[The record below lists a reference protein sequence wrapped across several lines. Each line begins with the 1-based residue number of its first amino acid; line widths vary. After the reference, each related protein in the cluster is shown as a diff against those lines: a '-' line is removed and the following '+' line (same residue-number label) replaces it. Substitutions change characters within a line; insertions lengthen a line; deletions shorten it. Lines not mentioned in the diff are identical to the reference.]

1 MLHLRTGAV
10 GLLLFATALL
20 AQNTG
25 RISGTVQDGTGAAIP
40 GAVVSLFMPGGAAAI
55 MSTTTTNDGNYF
67 LAGVQPVTYDLSIEA
82 KGFRKEIYR
91 AIKVDTGL
99 ELSMKISKLEVS
111 SQAEVVEVSAQVTS
125 VQTSNAEVAST
136 ITNEQV
142 RRLPTLNRSPLA
154 LIGSQ
159 AGVSYNGKTNTTING
174 LRPSYANVT
183 IDGVNLQDNFIRTNT
198 LDFQPNML
206 LLDQVGEFTVAT
218 SNTNAAAGSGAA
230 QLSFVTPSGTNDYHG
245 ALYWYNRNNVTSAN
259 SWFSNRNNVKRPFL
273 NQNQA
278 GGSFSGRIIKDKL
291 FFYGN
296 YELLRLRQQSA
307 TTRTLLTNDARNG
320 ILTYRDT
327 GGAIQKFNV
336 LTAAGFTADP
346 QVKALL
352 AKVPGAD
359 AINRTD
365 LGDGL
370 NTAGYGF
377 NIRNNRTRDNITGK
391 GDYVFSTKHVFTGS
405 YLWNRDIVDRTDLAN
420 NFLAYPIV
428 TNSGKVNLASGTWRW
443 SPKANM
449 TNELRGGFN
458 FAPANFLTDET
469 FGSGII
475 GLPLVSN
482 PVNTFRAQGR
492 YTDTYNLQDNANWFI
507 GKHTL
512 SFGFQYQNVHADP
525 YNDAGI
531 TATYN
536 LGINGVNYAGFNTT
550 IIPGA
555 RAADV
560 TTANSLL
567 ALHAGLISNATQTF
581 NVTDRT
587 SGFTPG
593 ATNFRQMRQQNYS
606 LYFSDTW
613 RFNPRLTLTLGTR
626 WEYYTPV
633 DEVNALFLL
642 PQGNNYVTSLLSNS
656 TLDFAGGAVNRPW
669 YKNDYNNFSP
679 NLGLAWQPFA
689 DNGKTVIR
697 AGYSINYPND
707 EFIVGIRNSVN
718 TNAGLQQ
725 NVAPINLRNTVAGGL
740 PTIAPPAFKVPRT
753 FSENYALDRSGAA
766 FATVDPNLVTP
777 YVQQWSLSVQ
787 REILKGVLEVRYV
800 GNRSTKQF
808 RAFDLN
814 QVMINVPGGGTTFLD
829 DFRRANANGLA
840 SAAAGRGFN
849 PAYNAAVSGSVPLT
863 FFSSMTNGG
872 RLGTDGNVTSYIQQQ
887 QVGELAQ
894 YYQVNNYAG
903 PYSFVR
909 NPFSNGTNVMTN
921 YSNANYN
928 AAQVDYRRFF
938 SKGFQIQA
946 NYTYSKVMSDSA
958 GDGQT
963 RFEPFLD
970 NGNSS
975 IERSRTPFDLTHA
988 FKVNGVWDLPIGKGR
1003 LVNVSNGFL
1012 NAIVGGWSVSG
1023 LMTWTSGAPFSIN
1036 SNRGTLNRA
1045 GRSSGLNTAVSLLDK
1060 AGLDQVVAFR
1070 QTGNGPY
1077 FISASAIG
1085 ADNRGVNADGSA
1097 PFSGQAFFNPTA
1109 GKLGTLQRRMFSGPN
1124 FWNTD
1129 LAILKTVNIT
1139 EKQRVELKS
1148 EWFNMT
1154 NTPSFYIGD
1163 QDINSTTFGRITSTL
1178 SGRRIIQFGLYYR
1191 F

>member
-1 MLHLRTGAV
+1 MKNLRTGAI
-10 GLLLFATALL
+10 GLLFFAVSLF

-25 RISGTVQDGTGAAIP
+25 RISGTVQDGTGAAVP
-40 GAVVSLFMPGGAAAI
+40 GAIVNVYMPGGASPI
-55 MSTTTTNDGNYF
+55 LTTVTSNDGNYF
-67 LAGVQPVTYDLSIEA
+67 FAGVQPVTYDLSIEA

-91 AIKVDTGL
+91 NIKVDAGL
-99 ELSMKISKLEVS
+99 ELSLKVSKLEVS
-111 SQAEVVEVSAQVTS
+111 AQAEVVEVSAQVTS

-142 RRLPTLNRSPLA
+142 RRLPTLNRSPLG
-154 LIGSQ
+154 LISTQ
-159 AGVSYNGKTNTTING
+159 AGVSYNGRTNTTING

-183 IDGVNLQDNFIRTNT
+183 IDGVNLQDNFIRTNS

-206 LLDQVGEFTVAT
+206 LLDQVGEFTIAT
-218 SNTNAAAGSGAA
+218 SNTNASAGSGAA

-259 SWFSNRNNVKRPFL
+259 TWFNNRNNVKRPFL
-273 NQNQA
+273 NQNQI
-278 GGSFSGRIIKDKL
+278 GGTFSGKIIKDKL
-291 FFYGN
+291 FFYTN

-307 TTRTLLTNDARNG
+307 ATRTILTSDARNG

-327 GGAIQKFNV
+327 GGNLQKYNV
-336 LTAAGFTADP
+336 LTGAGFAADP
-346 QVKALL
+346 QMRTLL
-352 AKVPGAD
+352 GTVPGPEFA
-359 AINRTD
+359 NRAD

-370 NTAGYGF
+370 NTIGYGF
-377 NIRNNRTRDNITGK
+377 NIRNNRTRDNVTGK
-391 GDYVFSTKHVFTGS
+391 ADYVLSTKHVFTGS
-405 YLWNRDIVDRTDLAN
+405 YLWNRDIVDRPDQSNDFRA
-420 NFLAYPIV
+420 FPMV

-443 SPKANM
+443 SPKANF

-458 FAPANFLTDET
+458 FAPANFLTDEE
-469 FGSGII
+469 FGNAII
-475 GLPLVSN
+475 GVPLISN

-492 YTDTYNLQDNANWFI
+492 YTDTYNLQNNSNWFL

-512 SFGFQYQNVHADP
+512 SFGVQYQNVHADP

-531 TATYN
+531 TATHN

-550 IIPGA
+550 VIPGA

-567 ALHAGLISNATQTF
+567 ALHAGLVSNATQTF

-587 SGFTPG
+587 SGYTPG

-613 RFNPRLTLTLGTR
+613 RVSQRLTLTLGTR

-642 PQGNNYVTSLLSNS
+642 PQGANYVTSLLSNS
-656 TLDFAGGAVNRPW
+656 TLDFAGKAVGRPW

-725 NVAPINLRNTVAGGL
+725 NVAPILLTNRVSGGL
-740 PTIAPPAFKVPRT
+740 ATIAPPTFKVPRT
-753 FSENYALDRSGAA
+753 FSDNYSIDRAGAA

-777 YVQQWSLSVQ
+777 YVQQWSFSVQ
-787 REILKGVLEVRYV
+787 REVLKGVVEVRYV

-814 QVMINVPGGGTTFLD
+814 QVLINVPGGGTSFLD
-829 DFRRANANGLA
+829 DFRRAHSNGLA
-840 SAAAGRGFN
+840 SQAAGRGFN
-849 PAYNAAVSGSVPLT
+849 PTYNSAVPGSVPLP
-863 FFSSMTNGG
+863 FFSSMSNNG
-872 RLGTDGNVTSYIQQQ
+872 RLGTDGNVTAHIQQQ
-887 QVGELAQ
+887 AVGELAQ
-894 YYQVNNYAG
+894 YYQVNNFAG
-903 PYSFVR
+903 GYNFLR

-928 AAQVDYRRFF
+928 ALQVDYRRVF
-938 SKGFQIQA
+938 SKGFQVQA

-970 NGNSS
+970 NDNSA
-975 IERSRTPFDLTHA
+975 IERARTPFDLTHA
-988 FKVNGVWDLPIGKGR
+988 FKLNGVWDLPIGRGR
-1003 LVNVSNGFL
+1003 ML
-1012 NAIVGGWSVSG
+1012 NINNTVLDKIVGGWSVSG
-1023 LMTWTSGAPFSIN
+1023 LMTWTTGAPFSIN

-1045 GRSSGLNTAVSLLDK
+1045 GRSNGLNTAVSLLNK
-1060 AGLDQVVAFR
+1060 EQLDQVVNFR

-1077 FISASAIG
+1077 FVSASAIG
-1085 ADNRGVNADGSA
+1085 ADNRGVNADGGA
-1097 PFSGQAFFNPTA
+1097 PFAGQAFYNPNS
-1109 GKLGTLQRRMFSGPN
+1109 GRLGTLQRRMFSGPN

-1129 LAILKTVNIT
+1129 LAILKTINIT
-1139 EKQRVELKS
+1139 EKHRLELKS

-1163 QDINSTTFGRITSTL
+1163 QDINSANFGRITSTL
-1178 SGRRIIQFGLYYR
+1178 SGRRIIQFGMYYR

>member
-1 MLHLRTGAV
+1 MNYLRKAACC
-10 GLLLFATALL
+10 LLVLGTLVL

-25 RISGTVQDGTGAAIP
+25 RISGTVQDGTGAAVP
-40 GAVVSLFMPGGAAAI
+40 GAVVNLYMPGGSSPI
-55 MSTTTTNDGNYF
+55 LTTETSNDGNYF
-67 LAGVQPVTYDLSIEA
+67 LAGVQPVNFDLSIEA

-91 AIKVDTGL
+91 GIKVAAGL
-99 ELSMKISKLEVS
+99 ELSMKTTKLEVS
-111 SQAEVVEVSAQVTS
+111 SQAEVVEVSAQVTA

-136 ITNEQV
+136 ITNEQI

-154 LIGSQ
+154 LIATQ
-159 AGVSYNGKTNTTING
+159 AGVSSNGRTNTTING

-230 QLSFVTPSGTNDYHG
+230 QLSFVTPSGGNDYHG
-245 ALYWYNRNNVTSAN
+245 ALYFYNRNNVTSAN
-259 SWFSNRNNVKRPFL
+259 TWFNNRNGVARPFL

-278 GGSFSGRIIKDKL
+278 GGTFSGRIIKDKL
-291 FFYGN
+291 FFYSN

-307 TTRTLLTNDARNG
+307 ATRTILTNDARNG

-327 GGAIQKFNV
+327 AGNLQKYNV
-336 LTAAGFTADP
+336 LTGAGMAADN
-346 QVKALL
+346 QVKTLL
-352 AKVPGAD
+352 AKMPGAE

-365 LGDGL
+365 IGDTL

-391 GDYVFSTKHVFTGS
+391 ADYVLSTKHVFTGS
-405 YLWNRDIVDRTDLAN
+405 YLWNRDIVDRPDLAN
-420 NFLAYPIV
+420 NYDNFPLV
-428 TNSGKVNLASGTWRW
+428 TNNGSVNLMSGTWRW
-443 SPKANM
+443 SPKSNL

-458 FAPANFLTDET
+458 FAPARFLTDET
-469 FGSGII
+469 FGNAII
-475 GLPLVSN
+475 GFPLISN
-482 PVNTFRAQGR
+482 PINTFRAQGR
-492 YTDTYNLQDNANWFI
+492 YTDTYNLQNNANWFL

-525 YNDAGI
+525 YNDVGI
-531 TATYN
+531 TPTMN
-536 LGINGVNYAGFNTT
+536 LGVNGVNFAGFNTT
-550 IIPGA
+550 VIPGA

-560 TTANSLL
+560 STANSLL
-567 ALHAGLISNATQTF
+567 AIAAGLVSSATQTF
-581 NVTDRT
+581 NVTGRT
-587 SGFTPG
+587 SGYVPG

-613 RFNPRLTLTLGTR
+613 RVSQRLTLTLGTR

-633 DEVNALFLL
+633 DEVNSLFLL
-642 PQGNNYVTSLLSNS
+642 PQGDNYVTALRSNS
-656 TLDFAGGAVNRPW
+656 TLDFAGKSAGRPW
-669 YKNDYNNFSP
+669 YQKDFNNFSP
-679 NLGLAWQPFA
+679 NIGAAWQPFA
-689 DNGKTVIR
+689 DNGKTVLR

-707 EFIVGIRNSVN
+707 EFIISVRNSVN
-718 TNAGLQQ
+718 TNSGLTQ
-725 NVAPINLRNTVAGGL
+725 NVAPILLTNRVSTGL
-740 PTIAPPAFKVPRT
+740 PTITPPAFKVPRT
-753 FSENYALDRSGAA
+753 FSENYVLDRAGAA

-777 YVQQWSLSVQ
+777 YVQQWSFSLQ
-787 REILKGVLEVRYV
+787 REIFKGILEARYV

-814 QVMINVPGGGTTFLD
+814 QIMIDIPGGGTTFLQ
-829 DFRRANANGLA
+829 DFRRAHSNGLA

-849 PAYNAAVSGSVPLT
+849 PAYNAAVPGSVPLP
-863 FFSSMTNGG
+863 FFSAMTNGG
-872 RLGTDGNVTSYIQQQ
+872 RLGTDGNVTAHIQQNA
-887 QVGELAQ
+887 VGELAQ
-894 YYQVNNYAG
+894 YYQVNNFAG
-903 PYSFVR
+903 GFNFLR

-928 AAQVDYRRFF
+928 AFQIDYRRFF
-938 SKGFQIQA
+938 SKGFQLQS

-970 NGNSS
+970 NENSA
-975 IERSRTPFDLTHA
+975 IERARTPFDLTHA
-988 FKVNGVWDLPIGKGR
+988 LKVNGVWDLPFGKGR
-1003 LVNVSNGFL
+1003 AFNISNTVL
-1012 NAIVGGWSVSG
+1012 DKIVGGWSLSG
-1023 LMTWTSGAPFSIN
+1023 FMTWTSGSPFSIN

-1045 GRSSGLNTAVSLLDK
+1045 GRSSGLNTAVSLLSM
-1060 AGLDQVVAFR
+1060 DQLREVISFR

-1077 FISASAIG
+1077 FIAANAIG
-1085 ADNRGVNADGSA
+1085 NDNRGTNADGAA
-1097 PFSGQAFFNPTA
+1097 PFAGQAFYNPTA
-1109 GKLGTLQRRMFSGPN
+1109 GNIGTLQRRMFSGPA

-1129 LAILKTVNIT
+1129 FAILKTINIA
-1139 EKQRVELKS
+1139 EKQRLELKS

-1154 NTPSFYIGD
+1154 NHPSFYIGD
-1163 QDINSTTFGRITSTL
+1163 QDINSVNFGRITSTN